1 MDSSAISLIQISAHF
16 HTHHSRDRLQLLSSC
31 YTTYS
36 SSYICPNSPLSSS
49 ALELLCP
56 PFSSGHSHSAPTFT
70 FLFCCPDSRS
80 MRYFTS
86 NFVRF
91 VVMSILSFCPNNLC
105 VELITVPNSSLC
117 STHHCFQLVIL
128 CYLSSFATCHCIQLV
143 FVFNLS
149 LCCTSQRIKFV
160 IVFYLL
166 SGLENHFYNQL
177 RHQVQANC
185 NCTKNSPCKRV
196 PTLNHRFEH
205 KSAFLKTGD
214 LRQQLPVP
222 KNQDLGQDKPRRG
235 VVLISKLNILFLAY
249 LTCYSEFLHT
259 ALSPTCSRII
269 IKL

>member
-49 ALELLCP
+49 ALELPCP

-166 SGLENHFYNQL
+166 SGGGGVCVKLVILSCSPYNHCVELITVSNSSFYPSCHCVQL
-177 RHQVQANC
+177 VI
-185 NCTKNSPCKRV
+185 V
-196 PTLNHRFEH
+196 
-205 KSAFLKTGD
+205 LK
-214 LRQQLPVP
+214 
-222 KNQDLGQDKPRRG
+222 
-235 VVLISKLNILFLAY
+235 
-249 LTCYSEFLHT
+249 
-259 ALSPTCSRII
+259 
-269 IKL
+269 